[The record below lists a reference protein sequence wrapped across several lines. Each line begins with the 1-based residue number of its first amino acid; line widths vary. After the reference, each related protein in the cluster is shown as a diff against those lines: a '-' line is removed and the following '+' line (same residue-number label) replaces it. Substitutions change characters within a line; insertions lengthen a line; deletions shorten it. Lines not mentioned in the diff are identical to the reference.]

1 MTQPLRDMAKA
12 AQRMRTGDYGQRV
25 HTSSR
30 DEVGQLAVAFNTMSG
45 ELESLE
51 RLRRDLVANVSHEL
65 KTPISALRAHLEN
78 LLDGVERPD
87 AQTLQMM
94 LVQTERL
101 TRLVEQ
107 LLELSRLEAG
117 DVPMVRERL
126 PLRPLVDRVL
136 SELEVVRARRAV
148 ELHERVPDDLPPV
161 YADAERVHQVLFN
174 LLDNAVRF
182 TPSGGRVTITA
193 SRRNGAVDVAVTD
206 TGPGIAP
213 EHLPRLFERF
223 YRVDSARSRDEGGT
237 GIGLAIARS
246 VVEAHGGRIWA
257 ESEPGKGSTFTF
269 QLPVATEAKAPETRR
284 SR

>member
-1 MTQPLRDMAKA
+1 
-12 AQRMRTGDYGQRV
+12 
-25 HTSSR
+25 
-30 DEVGQLAVAFNTMSG
+30 
-45 ELESLE
+45 
-51 RLRRDLVANVSHEL
+51 
-65 KTPISALRAHLEN
+65 LEN

-94 LVQTERL
+94 LAQTERL

-117 DVPMVRERL
+117 DVPMLRERL
-126 PLRPLVDRVL
+126 SLRPLVERVL
-136 SELEVVRARRAV
+136 SEFEVVRARRAV
-148 ELHERVPDDLPPV
+148 ELDERVPDDLPLV

-193 SRRNGAVDVAVTD
+193 SGRNGAVDVAVAD

-269 QLPVATEAKAPETRR
+269 ELPVATEANAPETRR